1 MLRNDLRDD
10 CEYTKLRN
18 ILVFFYRLL
27 FQTPEF
33 NDFTLGLRDEV
44 DDVNRQIKVGVRCK
58 WLYMFMPADQQ
69 FLTSR
74 TTKFRS

>member
-1 MLRNDLRDD
+1 MTVSIRSYATFW
-10 CEYTKLRN
+10 C
-18 ILVFFYRLL
+18 FFYRLL

-58 WLYMFMPADQQ
+58 WLYMFMLAD
-69 FLTSR
+69 
-74 TTKFRS
+74 